1 MGWSATLK
9 GLSDGENGLRG
20 VAIDRRLSA
29 RGEKCLSGV
38 KSASASRHAGAR
50 APAGFEGIQ
59 GALGGSGCP
68 LTASVTRTNFSGLPK
83 CLQSSKNDAPYIV
96 TYSPHC
102 PCDAPC
108 PHPALSFSG
117 SARKIPC
124 FLCVFA
130 PSATRNGRKRAFS
143 GHKFGRNVDE
153 MWTKC

>member
-1 MGWSATLK
+1 MGT
-9 GLSDGENGLRG
+9 G
-20 VAIDRRLSA
+20 A
-29 RGEKCLSGV
+29 RTG
-38 KSASASRHAGAR
+38 ARAR
-50 APAGFEGIQ
+50 APAGFEGIPR
-59 GALGGSGCP
+59 ALGGSGCP

-124 FLCVFA
+124 FLCVLSTLVA
-130 PSATRNGRKRAFS
+130 GKLTQKGALGRNCGW
-143 GHKFGRNVDE
+143 NVDE
-153 MWTKC
+153 VLTRCGVGDGVQNGRVWSTRGRSGSGRAIPRRNGDGLRGAL